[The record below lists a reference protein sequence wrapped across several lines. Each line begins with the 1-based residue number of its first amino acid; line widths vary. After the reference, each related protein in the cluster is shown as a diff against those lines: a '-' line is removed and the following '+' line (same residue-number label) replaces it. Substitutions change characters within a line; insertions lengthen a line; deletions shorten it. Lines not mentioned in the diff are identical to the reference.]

1 MNITYHSHSCLSI
14 ALTDGKTLVID
25 PFISGNQLSDLDP
38 ETVVA
43 DYVLITHGHGDHVGD
58 MLTIAKK
65 NDATVIASAE
75 LASYAASQGVKAHGM
90 NIGGA
95 FEFPFGTVKMVFAQ
109 HSSGLTQA
117 DGTSLYLG
125 EPAGFVIQ
133 AEGKTIYH
141 AGDTAYFSDLKL
153 IAEDFNVD
161 IAFLPIGD
169 NFTMGPKDAVKAA
182 KAIAAKQ
189 VVPIHF
195 DTFPVIKQDPE
206 KFITALA
213 VENLNGKVMAVGETM
228 TV

>member
-1 MNITYHSHSCLSI
+1 MQITYHSHSCLR
-14 ALTDGKTLVID
+14 LVLNDGTTLLID
-25 PFISGNQLSDLDP
+25 PFISGNELSDLTP
-38 ETVVA
+38 ETVTA

-58 MLTIAKK
+58 LLSIAKK
-65 NDATVIASAE
+65 NAATVIGSAE
-75 LASYAASQGVKAHGM
+75 LASYAEHHGLKAHGM

-133 AEGKTIYH
+133 ADGKTIYH

-153 IAEDFNVD
+153 IAEDFKVD
-161 IAFLPIGD
+161 VAFLPIGD
-169 NFTMGPKDAVKAA
+169 NFTMGPNDAVKAA
-182 KAIAAKQ
+182 QAVEAEQ
-189 VVPIHF
+189 TVPIHF
-195 DTFPVIKQDPE
+195 NTFPVIKQDPQ
-206 KFITALA
+206 KFVAALA
-213 VENLNGKVMAVGETM
+213 EKNLNGKVMAVGETM